1 MTTPSEAVGPR
12 PHDDEQDGSQDGSPQ
27 VEGHS
32 GEHAVAVARA
42 HGTEVMFTLSGAH
55 VFPMYDGAVKADPP
69 MRILDVRHEQTAA
82 FAAEAMGKLTRSPGL
97 AVLTAGP
104 GVTNGVSAIAQAQ
117 FAGSPMVVIG
127 GRAPANRWGT
137 GSLQELDQPPILAP
151 VSKLARTIHTAG
163 EVADGMHEAF
173 TVAGS
178 SHRGPV
184 FLDIPMDEFFNSSAS
199 VRPEVGPRVRAEADP
214 EAVAEVAEL
223 LGQASRPVLVLGT
236 DVWADGAEEAALRL
250 VEEIGIPTITN
261 GMGRGVIPGGH
272 PLLVTKARSIAFGGA
287 DLVVVVGTPLDF
299 RLGYGVFGGK
309 DGATPARVVHLADSA
324 GQLSEHAD
332 LAGSAYGDLGLILDG
347 LRESVGHLVR
357 RPDWSQWVSTLQDTV
372 RAAIARDAEL
382 LTASA
387 DPIHPAR
394 IYGELL
400 PRLAEDAIVIG
411 DGGDF
416 VSFAGKFVEP
426 KRPGGWLD
434 PGPYG
439 CLGAGMGAAIAARL
453 HRPSAQVVLLYGD
466 GAAGMSLMD
475 VDTLVRHNLP
485 VVMICGNNSAWG
497 LEKQPMQM
505 LYGYDVAADLAPQT
519 RYDEVV
525 RALGGAGECVT
536 DPAQIGPAL
545 DRAFAANVP
554 YMVNVMTDVNAA
566 YPRATFGI

>member
-1 MTTPSEAVGPR
+1 MTQAETTPTGQDSAEGVEAHAG
-12 PHDDEQDGSQDGSPQ
+12 Q
-27 VEGHS
+27 
-32 GEHAVAVARA
+32 HAVAVARA
-42 HGTEVMFTLSGAH
+42 HGVETMFTLSGAH
-55 VFPMYDGAVKADPP
+55 VFPMYDGAVTADPP

-82 FAAEAMGKLTRSPGL
+82 FAAEATGKLTRKPGL

-104 GVTNGVSAIAQAQ
+104 GVTNGISAVAQAQ
-117 FAGSPMVVIG
+117 FAGSPLVVVG
-127 GRAPANRWGT
+127 GRAPANRWGS

-151 VSKLARTIHTAG
+151 VSKLARTLHTAAD
-163 EVADGMHEAF
+163 VAGGMHEAF

-178 SHRGPV
+178 PHRGPV
-184 FLDIPMDEFFNSSAS
+184 FVDVPMDEFFNSASS
-199 VRPEVGPRVRAEADP
+199 VRPLVSAPAPVEPDAEAL
-214 EAVAEVAEL
+214 AAIAAL
-223 LGQASRPVLVLGT
+223 LGEARSPVLVLGT

-250 VEEIGIPTITN
+250 VDELGIPAITN

-272 PLLVTKARSIAFGGA
+272 PLLVTKARGQAFGTC
-287 DLVVVVGTPLDF
+287 DLAIVVGTALDF
-299 RLGYGVFGGK
+299 RLGYGIFGGK
-309 DGATPARVVHLADSA
+309 DGAPPARTVHLADSK
-324 GQLSEHAD
+324 GQVSGHAE
-332 LAGSAYGDLGLILDG
+332 LAGSAYGDLSLVLDG
-347 LRESVGHLVR
+347 LREGVTRLAR
-357 RPDWSQWVSTLQDTV
+357 KPDWSAWVSGLQQTV
-372 RAAIARDAEL
+372 AAATARDADL
-382 LTASA
+382 LGASA

-400 PRLAEDAIVIG
+400 PRLADDAIVIG

-439 CLGAGMGAAIAARL
+439 CLGAGLGSAIAARL

-485 VVMICGNNSAWG
+485 VVMVCGNNSAWG
-497 LEKQPMQM
+497 LEKGPMQM

-519 RYDEVV
+519 RYDQVV
-525 RALGGAGECVT
+525 TALGGAGETVT
-536 DPAQIGPAL
+536 DPAQIGPAI

-554 YMVNVMTDVNAA
+554 YLVNVITDVNAA